1 MCLVQAT
8 DVRSRQVL
16 QLHLIIEGGQLRQ
29 VLVYERVSVMPAE
42 ARRLLLVALEIHT
55 SPLEARMTRRLI
67 SVLAS
72 ALLLIS
78 GVARA
83 QTPPANT
90 GTTGP
95 VDLNWQVSTNGG
107 TTWFSA
113 LKVINPSFPLS
124 GFIPPNWEPNS
135 PTGAYAWISKT
146 TTGSGGGG
154 NYLFRTFFNL
164 TGFDPSSAV
173 LSFLCVVDNLPAIN
187 QYSLNGGAFTGSCGH
202 QALYD
207 FTGTQT
213 LSSGFLGGSN
223 ELRFHVTG
231 DNRTDGLLVA
241 NMALTANSTVPEP
254 TTIAL
259 LGTGLVGIFG
269 VARRRRNKRGV

>member
-1 MCLVQAT
+1 
-8 DVRSRQVL
+8 
-16 QLHLIIEGGQLRQ
+16 
-29 VLVYERVSVMPAE
+29 MPAE

-78 GVARA
+78 GGARA

-95 VDLNWQVSTNGG
+95 VDLGWQVSTNGG

-124 GFIPPNWEPNS
+124 GFIPPNWEPNTVDYS
-135 PTGAYAWISKT
+135 WISKT

-154 NYLFRTFFNL
+154 NYLFRTFFSL

-173 LSFLCVVDNLPAIN
+173 LSFRLRGGQPADHWPV
-187 QYSLNGGAFTGSCGH
+187 Q
-202 QALYD
+202 
-207 FTGTQT
+207 
-213 LSSGFLGGSN
+213 
-223 ELRFHVTG
+223 
-231 DNRTDGLLVA
+231 
-241 NMALTANSTVPEP
+241 PE
-254 TTIAL
+254 
-259 LGTGLVGIFG
+259 
-269 VARRRRNKRGV
+269 RRRIHRYVWTPGPLPFHRDADD